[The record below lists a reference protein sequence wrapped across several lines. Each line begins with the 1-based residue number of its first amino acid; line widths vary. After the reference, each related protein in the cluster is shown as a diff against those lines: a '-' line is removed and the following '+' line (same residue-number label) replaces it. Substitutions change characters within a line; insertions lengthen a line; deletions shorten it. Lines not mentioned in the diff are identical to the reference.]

1 MLRAVAEA
9 RAVARRLRS
18 LGKLNVELAKL
29 ELQQKAAGIG
39 IAVGLAVGAV
49 VLVVY
54 AMGFGFAAVAAALNL
69 SLPLWASL
77 LIVTGS
83 LLLVAA
89 ILVLLAVR
97 FARKALPPKPTQAIE
112 EAERTGE
119 TVKSHA

>member
-9 RAVARRLRS
+9 RAVKRRIQS
-18 LGKLNVELAKL
+18 LAKLNLELAKL
-29 ELQQKAAGIG
+29 ELQQKATGIG
-39 IAVGLAVGAV
+39 IAVGLVVGAV

-54 AMGFGFAAVAAALNL
+54 AIGFGFAAVAAALNI

-77 LIVTGS
+77 LIVMGS

-89 ILVLLAVR
+89 ILVFLAVR
-97 FARKALPPKPTQAIE
+97 FVRKAMPPKPAQAIA
-112 EAERTGE
+112 EAEQTVA